1 MSEDVRRMFANIA
14 GKYDLLND
22 VLSLGI
28 HHSWRRKAVRE
39 SGAGEAMSVLD
50 CACGTGDLSFE
61 FKGKVGESGNV
72 IGTDFCEP
80 MLELAREKAKEKK
93 TDVKFEFADVMNLQ
107 YEDNKFDISS
117 ISFGIRNVDD
127 PRKGLQ
133 EMARVLK
140 PGGKVVVIEFGQP
153 KGFFSLIY
161 KIYSKTIIPLIGKIL
176 SKSDF
181 AYDYLPKTAS
191 KFPCR
196 EDFLGIMNSTGLLTN
211 CRYYT
216 LSFGI
221 AFLYIGE
228 RK

>member
-39 SGAGEAMSVLD
+39 SGCQDGMQVLD
-50 CACGTGDLSFE
+50 CACGTGDLSFA
-61 FKGKVGESGNV
+61 FKKKVGPGGEV
-72 IGTDFCEP
+72 TGTDFCEP
-80 MLELAREKAKEKK
+80 MLVIARDKTKERNI
-93 TDVKFEFADVMNLQ
+93 DIKFEFADAMNLQ
-107 YEDNKFDISS
+107 YEDEQFDISS

-127 PRKGLQ
+127 PRQGLQ
-133 EMARVLK
+133 EMARVLR

-153 KGFFSLIY
+153 RGIFSLIY

-181 AYDYLPKTAS
+181 AYDYLPQTAAA
-191 KFPCR
+191 FPCR
-196 EDFLGIMNSTGLLTN
+196 EEFTKIMESTGLLKN
-211 CRYYT
+211 CRYHT

-221 AFLYIGE
+221 AFLYVGE